1 MEDHW
6 LKEWGKG
13 KPPSKWVIEII
24 DDTLSRLEGMTKE
37 DCREIAVLNEELTQK
52 FLKKVKPTSVK
63 NYYTYLHKAVRIH
76 FKDKL
81 TSKNS
86 IYHPTKGISEHFACT
101 LIDTPDDIKAMNL
114 GLQREALDWK
124 QHNVA
129 TLEDPELIV
138 NRGR

>member
-1 MEDHW
+1 MENYW

-24 DDTLSRLEGMTKE
+24 DETLSRLEGMTKE
-37 DCREIAVLNEELTQK
+37 DSEAIAVLNEELTQK

-86 IYHPTKGISEHFACT
+86 I
-101 LIDTPDDIKAMNL
+101 
-114 GLQREALDWK
+114 
-124 QHNVA
+124 
-129 TLEDPELIV
+129 
-138 NRGR
+138 